1 MADEYVWRGAAMV
14 KVGFIVEGFTEKVI
28 IESDIFNDWAK
39 THGLEVCGDVI
50 NAKGGGN
57 LLPQNIVPM
66 VNQLQQSNPD
76 HIVIL
81 TDLEEEPSED
91 AVRQRIGTA
100 HTNLIF
106 IAVKAIEAWF
116 LADSAALKKWLAVEQ
131 IFEEKPEQTTG
142 LPWIRLKEV
151 AASFKK
157 QGPGSSKPGFAMRM
171 VKHYGFSIE
180 KAAQHPAC
188 PSAKRFHDGLI
199 ALGQIVAANL
209 PQPLI
214 ASENAE

>member
-1 MADEYVWRGAAMV
+1 MV
-14 KVGFIVEGFTEKVI
+14 RVGFIVEGDTERII
-28 IESDIFNDWAK
+28 IESAIFKQWAK
-39 THGLEVCGDVI
+39 TQGLEVCTPVI
-50 NAKGGGN
+50 DAKGGGN

-66 VNQLQQSNPD
+66 VNQLQQSNPN

-81 TDLEEEPSED
+81 TDLEEEPSE
-91 AVRQRIGTA
+91 ATVRQRIGTA
-100 HTNLIF
+100 HTSLIF

-116 LADSAALKKWLAVEQ
+116 LADSAALKKWLEVEQ
-131 IFEEKPEQTTG
+131 IFEEKPEQTIG

-151 AASFKK
+151 AVSFKK
-157 QGPGSSKPGFAMRM
+157 QGPGSSKPGFAKRM
-171 VKHYGFSIE
+171 VNHYGFSIE

-209 PQPLI
+209 PQPII
-214 ASENAE
+214 ASGNDE